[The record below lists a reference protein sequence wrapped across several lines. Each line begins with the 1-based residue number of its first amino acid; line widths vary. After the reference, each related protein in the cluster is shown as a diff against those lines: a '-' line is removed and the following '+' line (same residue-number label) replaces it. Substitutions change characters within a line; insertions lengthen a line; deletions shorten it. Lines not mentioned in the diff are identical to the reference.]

1 MRPFEAFGCEVF
13 SRAQWSYGYMD
24 QGYFR
29 YLKRKKGQVSEMII
43 SAGKKKTVET
53 EFRRTQPA

>member
-1 MRPFEAFGCEVF
+1 
-13 SRAQWSYGYMD
+13 MD